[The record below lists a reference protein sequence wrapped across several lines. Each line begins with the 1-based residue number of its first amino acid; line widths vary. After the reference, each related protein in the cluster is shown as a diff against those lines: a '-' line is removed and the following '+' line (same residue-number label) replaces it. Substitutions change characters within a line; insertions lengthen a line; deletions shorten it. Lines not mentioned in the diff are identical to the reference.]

1 MKIIKFIT
9 LAIILVVSSIRMMAQ
24 LGCTPEVIR
33 EAERKVHDYVRN
45 YPISIDDTQVD
56 YNGTVCVNIGEIPL
70 QDFVILSEYVEYN
83 PTLMSQ
89 LSKGTEYGIIRM
101 FNKEKGVY
109 CEHVFYRH
117 FGKSNTRVVKPAN
130 LAEAE
135 RRLKKA
141 ENTLA
146 ARKAAYDALVKNQ
159 KELFVDDVNLLGEIL
174 VAEIPSTK
182 KQLLDQQ
189 LSKATLQFKRE
200 VIDNWSNY
208 MDVNYVPSTNERAKL
223 IKKLINPI
231 DKVLNVTGV
240 DLGKYLIYWKIIK
253 HSPELGMTIGNLAA
267 QCEIYFRQSELKKEI
282 ADLEK
287 QVALERDNVN
297 IIKNEIEVEE
307 HRNLRYPH

>member
-1 MKIIKFIT
+1 MNR
-9 LAIILVVSSIRMMAQ
+9 ILFMIGLPILTGSFFSADLHAQ
-24 LGCTPEVIR
+24 CTPEKISQAQNEIR
-33 EAERKVHDYVRN
+33 EYVNDYPLNISDVYHD
-45 YPISIDDTQVD
+45 SQSK
-56 YNGTVCVNIGEIPL
+56 TVCVTIDEIQT
-70 QDFVILSEYVEYN
+70 QDFVILGKYAEFN
-83 PTLMSQ
+83 NQLMS
-89 LSKGTEYGIIRM
+89 KIPANAEYGIIRM

-223 IKKLINPI
+223 IKKIINPI

-297 IIKNEIEVEE
+297 IIKTEI
-307 HRNLRYPH
+307 

>member
-1 MKIIKFIT
+1 MLKIRLLCVLFLLLCFQQSKAQCDEEKADRFLQQYASELKFDIESN
-9 LAIILVVSSIRMMAQ
+9 A
-24 LGCTPEVIR
+24 
-33 EAERKVHDYVRN
+33 
-45 YPISIDDTQVD
+45 
-56 YNGTVCVNIGEIPL
+56 YNSASKTVCVNIGEMPT
-70 QDFVILSEYVEYN
+70 QDFVLLGNYAESNEM
-83 PTLMSQ
+83 LMKQ
-89 LSKGTEYGIIRM
+89 IPANAEYGIIRM

-146 ARKAAYDALVKNQ
+146 ARKAAYDALVRNQ

-182 KQLLDQQ
+182 KKIIDELISKVAKQLKQKGIDK
-189 LSKATLQFKRE
+189 LSKAL
-200 VIDNWSNY
+200 
-208 MDVNYVPSTNERAKL
+208 DVNYVPSTNETADF
-223 IKKLINPI
+223 IESIVGPI
-231 DKVLNVTGV
+231 DKVLNVKGV
-240 DLGKYLIYWKIIK
+240 DLGKYSIYWEIIK
-253 HSPELGMTIGNLAA
+253 RTPKAGMTIGNLAA

-307 HRNLRYPH
+307 HRNLLYPH

>member
-182 KQLLDQQ
+182 RKQIDEQISKAAQELKQKGIDK
-189 LSKATLQFKRE
+189 LSKA
-200 VIDNWSNY
+200 
-208 MDVNYVPSTNERAKL
+208 MDVNYVPSTNKTADFIESIVK
-223 IKKLINPI
+223 PI
-231 DKVLNVTGV
+231 DKVLNVSGV
-240 DLGKYLIYWKIIK
+240 DLGKYSIYWEIIK
-253 HSPELGMTIGNLAA
+253 RTPKAGMTIGNLAA

-307 HRNLRYPH
+307 HRNLLYPH

>member
-1 MKIIKFIT
+1 MNR
-9 LAIILVVSSIRMMAQ
+9 ILFMLGLPILTGSFFSADLHAQ
-24 LGCTPEVIR
+24 CTPEKISQAQNEIR
-33 EAERKVHDYVRN
+33 EYVNGFPLNISAVYHD
-45 YPISIDDTQVD
+45 SQSK
-56 YNGTVCVNIGEIPL
+56 TVCVTIDEVPT
-70 QDFVILSEYVEYN
+70 QDFVIIGKYAEYN
-83 PTLMSQ
+83 NQIMSKIP
-89 LSKGTEYGIIRM
+89 SNAEHGIIRM

-182 KQLLDQQ
+182 RKQIDEQISKAAQELKQKGIDK
-189 LSKATLQFKRE
+189 LSKT
-200 VIDNWSNY
+200 
-208 MDVNYVPSTNERAKL
+208 MDVNYIPSTNKTADFIESIVK
-223 IKKLINPI
+223 PI
-231 DKVLNVTGV
+231 DKVLNVSGV
-240 DLGKYLIYWKIIK
+240 DLGKYSIYWEIIK
-253 HSPELGMTIGNLAA
+253 RTPKAGMTIGNLAA

-287 QVALERDNVN
+287 QVALERNNVN
-297 IIKNEIEVEE
+297 IIKNEIEVE
-307 HRNLRYPH
+307 